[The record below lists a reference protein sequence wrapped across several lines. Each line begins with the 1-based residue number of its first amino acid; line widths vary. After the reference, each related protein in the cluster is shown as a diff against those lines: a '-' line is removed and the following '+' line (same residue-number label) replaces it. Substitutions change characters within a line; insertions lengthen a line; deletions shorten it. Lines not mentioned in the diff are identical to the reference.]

1 MVLQPEEIEE
11 VRAAKID
18 LDGVRA
24 TRDRFLARQDFID
37 WLPQTRAMQ
46 LEQVE
51 RNESILEKANAVS
64 DALSEYL
71 ESLEH

>member
-1 MVLQPEEIEE
+1 MNFQPEEIEE

-46 LEQVE
+46 LEQVV
-51 RNESILEKANAVS
+51 RNKSILEKANAVT

-71 ESLEH
+71 ESLER